1 MTILQI
7 MIMLS
12 VMMFCAQVA
21 FNMLIEEMKWYW
33 SVYTAVMTY
42 TFVVLLLAVLANID
56 TIFPQVLLKV

>member
-33 SVYTAVMTY
+33 AVYTAVMTY
-42 TFVVLLLAVLANID
+42 TFVVLLLAVLANVE
-56 TIFPQVLLKV
+56 TIFPQMLLKV

>member
-7 MIMLS
+7 MILLS

-33 SVYTAVMTY
+33 AVYSAVMIYTA
-42 TFVVLLLAVLANID
+42 VVLLLAVLANVN
-56 TIFPQVLLKV
+56 TIFPQMLLKV

>member
-7 MIMLS
+7 MITLS

-42 TFVVLLLAVLANID
+42 TFVVLLLAVLANVE

>member
-21 FNMLIEEMKWYW
+21 FNMLIEQMKWYW
-33 SVYTAVMTY
+33 AVYTAVMTY
-42 TFVVLLLAVLANID
+42 TFVVLLLAVLANVE
-56 TIFPQVLLKV
+56 TIFPQMLLKV

>member
-7 MIMLS
+7 MILLS

-33 SVYTAVMTY
+33 AIYSAVMIYTA
-42 TFVVLLLAVLANID
+42 VVLLLAVLANVE
-56 TIFPQVLLKV
+56 TIFPQMLLKV

>member
-12 VMMFCAQVA
+12 VMMFCGQVA

-33 SVYTAVMTY
+33 AVYSAVMIYTA
-42 TFVVLLLAVLANID
+42 VVLLLAVLANVE
-56 TIFPQVLLKV
+56 TIFPQMLLKV

>member
-1 MTILQI
+1 MTILQV
-7 MIMLS
+7 MITLS

-42 TFVVLLLAVLANID
+42 TFVVLLLAVLANVE

>member
-12 VMMFCAQVA
+12 VMMFCGQVA

-33 SVYTAVMTY
+33 AVYTALMTY

>member
-42 TFVVLLLAVLANID
+42 TFVVLLLAVLANVE